1 MIKVNIYE
9 KPTEQEPVRIG
20 FSLEGHA
27 GSAESGHDI
36 VCAAVSMLV
45 INTINSIEELTD
57 ERFMIEQNEASG
69 YVKLMF
75 HDAPGERASLLV
87 ESMILGLLSVRR
99 DYGKKYISL
108 QTVEVKES

>member
-1 MIKVNIYE
+1 MIKVDIYE
-9 KPTEQEPVRIG
+9 RAGVRMG

-27 GSAESGHDI
+27 GSAEHGQDI
-36 VCAAVSMLV
+36 VCAAVSVLV

-57 ERFMIEQNEASG
+57 EHFTVEENENGG
-69 YVKLMF
+69 YLKFLF
-75 HDAPGERASLLV
+75 HKEPGERAVLLL
-87 ESMILGLLSVRR
+87 ESMILGLKSVRS